1 MSLEKLL
8 SLKNIIK
15 VGTIALSTFYSSGC
29 TFEDR
34 NPKNITIIFS
44 NNKGNKDAGSEKI
57 PTDGSNIKDA
67 NNIIDSGAQNVN
79 DEDAGINPGLDAG
92 LDAGNSNN
100 DGGIVLNRYFK
111 DKDSDG
117 YGNPFDFID
126 SIEKPFGYVENS
138 ADCDDNNSS
147 IYFYSLIYADQDND
161 RFGAGNPI
169 LLCIG
174 NNNNNNLPNGYSF
187 YSDDCDDSNSLIWKN
202 VSLFLDNDNDGFG
215 NQTLVNLCIGNN
227 LPNGYSFY
235 SDDCDDN
242 NSNIHSYLFEYCDG
256 LDNDC
261 NPTTSDDYNDYP
273 PLNSKEN
280 GVCSNTRQ
288 KCISGAWQ
296 DNFDDVPYYEQEELS
311 CDTLD
316 NDCDGSID
324 EVEGCANSCV
334 DSDGGRNYY
343 VKGTTI
349 GIRSNSQGGIFQGS
363 DFCNGDFINDLICYN
378 TNFPSTIY
386 PVSVVY
392 GIDNCSQEDKIC
404 IDGICAQECFCSET
418 NDCSDTL
425 FYTGTNE
432 RDSFGSPS
440 YSSQIELTPSHNMLV
455 NSIKYYVKKCNGEC
469 YFNTEIYNSNG
480 DKIAEEHSTFINN
493 EEIVDIDVIRDLSQ
507 QVKLESNQ
515 TYRINQN
522 VSSSAYVNIYKTG
535 SLSPNTRANGTYSID
550 YAIDSNGTDQTNDL
564 GAIAFKF
571 SGSCN

>member
-1 MSLEKLL
+1 M
-8 SLKNIIK
+8 
-15 VGTIALSTFYSSGC
+15 
-29 TFEDR
+29 
-34 NPKNITIIFS
+34 
-44 NNKGNKDAGSEKI
+44 
-57 PTDGSNIKDA
+57 
-67 NNIIDSGAQNVN
+67 
-79 DEDAGINPGLDAG
+79 
-92 LDAGNSNN
+92 
-100 DGGIVLNRYFK
+100 
-111 DKDSDG
+111 
-117 YGNPFDFID
+117 
-126 SIEKPFGYVENS
+126 
-138 ADCDDNNSS
+138 
-147 IYFYSLIYADQDND
+147 
-161 RFGAGNPI
+161 
-169 LLCIG
+169 
-174 NNNNNNLPNGYSF
+174 
-187 YSDDCDDSNSLIWKN
+187 
-202 VSLFLDNDNDGFG
+202 
-215 NQTLVNLCIGNN
+215 
-227 LPNGYSFY
+227 
-235 SDDCDDN
+235 
-242 NSNIHSYLFEYCDG
+242 
-256 LDNDC
+256 DNDC

-349 GIRSNSQGGIFQGS
+349 GIRSNSQGGILQGS